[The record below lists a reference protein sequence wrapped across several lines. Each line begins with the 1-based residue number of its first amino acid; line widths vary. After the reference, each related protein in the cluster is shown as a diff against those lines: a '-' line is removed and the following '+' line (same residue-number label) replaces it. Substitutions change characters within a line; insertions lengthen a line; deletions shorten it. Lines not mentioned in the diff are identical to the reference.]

1 MMPNPE
7 QRIRELLTFLYGPSR
22 ADEIWPQLEKK
33 LAAFQAQEPARGQ
46 SPTQEAPWS
55 ERDAILITYADQ
67 FSAPGQTPLR
77 TLLDFLEKYLGD
89 AISGVHLL
97 PFYPY
102 SSDDGFS
109 VVNYREVDP
118 RMGTWEDIPPLR
130 ANYRLMFDA
139 VINHISRQ
147 SAWFQGYLRGED
159 PYTDYFIEVSPETE
173 LSGVTRPRALPLL
186 TPVETSRGVRHVWTT
201 FSGDQIDLKY
211 ANPLV
216 LLEIID
222 LLLFYVSQG
231 AEIIRLDAIA
241 YLWKEIGSPCIH
253 LPQTHAVVKL
263 WRAVLD
269 RVAPDVILIT
279 ETNVP
284 HQENIRYFGDG
295 TDEAQMVY
303 QFPLAPLILHAFHTG
318 DTRKLT
324 GWAATLETPSPR
336 TTFFNFIASHDGI
349 GVRPAEGLLAP
360 DEIDALAERTL
371 AHGGQV
377 SYRNH
382 PDGSRSVYELNITPF
397 DALNDPAHPEPETD
411 VSRFLASQAIMLSLA
426 GVPGIYA
433 HSFFGSRNCQDC
445 LVETGRARTINREK
459 FQLAALEERLADT
472 SQHHARVLDGMVRLL
487 KIRQAKP
494 AFHPN
499 AGQRVLALDDRVF
512 AVLRGE
518 VGTPGAVLC
527 LSNVSPVAVR
537 VVVSASLV
545 GGTDMGVRDLVGGMH
560 FSLSGGD
567 YSFELRAYQT
577 MWLAS

>member
-1 MMPNPE
+1 MTSPE
-7 QRIRELLTFLYGPSR
+7 RRIRELLTFLYGSSR
-22 ADEIWPQLEKK
+22 AGEIWPQLEYKM
-33 LAAFQAQEPARGQ
+33 AAFRAQEPARRA
-46 SPTQEAPWS
+46 SPPQETLWS
-55 ERDAILITYADQ
+55 EKDAILITYADQ
-67 FSAPGQTPLR
+67 FSAPGQSPLQ
-77 TLLDFLEKYLGD
+77 TLSDFLKKYLRD

-109 VVNYREVDP
+109 VITYREVDP
-118 RMGTWEDIPPLR
+118 RMGKWEDIPPLR
-130 ANYRLMFDA
+130 ENYRLMFDA

-147 SAWFQGYLRGED
+147 SAWFQGYLRGEE
-159 PYTDYFIEVSPETE
+159 PYTDYFIDVPPETE

-201 FSGDQIDLKY
+201 FSDDQIDLNY
-211 ANPLV
+211 ANSHV

-222 LLLFYVSQG
+222 LLFFYVSQG
-231 AEIIRLDAIA
+231 AEFIRLDAIA
-241 YLWKEIGSPCIH
+241 FLWKEIGSPCIH
-253 LPQTHAVVKL
+253 LSQTHAVVKL

-269 RVAPDVILIT
+269 EVAPEVILIT

-295 TDEAQMVY
+295 VDEAQMVY

-318 DTRKLT
+318 DARKLT
-324 GWAATLETPSPR
+324 KWAATLKTPSRR

-349 GVRPAEGLLAP
+349 GVRPAEGLLAR
-360 DEIDALAERTL
+360 DEIDILAERTL

-382 PDGSRSVYELNITPF
+382 SDGSRSVYELNITLF
-397 DALNDPAHPEPETD
+397 DMLNDPANPELATD
-411 VSRFLASQAIMLSLA
+411 VRRFLASQAIMLSLA
-426 GVPGIYA
+426 GVPGIYI

-445 LVETGRARTINREK
+445 LAETARARTINREK
-459 FQLAALEERLADT
+459 FQLGELEERLAD
-472 SQHHARVLDGMVRLL
+472 SRQHHVQVLEGMVRLL
-487 KIRQAKP
+487 NIRRANP

-518 VGTPGAVLC
+518 KGTPGTVLC
-527 LSNVSPVAVR
+527 LCNVSPFPVR
-537 VVVSASLV
+537 VVVSSLLV
-545 GGTDMGVRDLVGGMH
+545 GGADARVRDLVGGER
-560 FSLSGGD
+560 FSPSEGD
-567 YSFELRAYQT
+567 YSIELRAYQT
-577 MWLAS
+577 MWLSS